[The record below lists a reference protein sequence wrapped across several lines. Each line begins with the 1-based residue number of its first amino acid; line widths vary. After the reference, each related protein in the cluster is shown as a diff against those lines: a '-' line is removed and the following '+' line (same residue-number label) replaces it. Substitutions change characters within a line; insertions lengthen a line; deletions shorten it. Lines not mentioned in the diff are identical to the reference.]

1 MTHDPILLEMKA
13 VLEGQMKKEQFW
25 KTDAAMLEKLGRLIY
40 GLDKIKEDMM
50 ANMMAMEEDY

>member
-1 MTHDPILLEMKA
+1 
-13 VLEGQMKKEQFW
+13 MKKEQFW